1 MPHPPCSLSSF
12 DKRAVWFA
20 YGDLEQFSYESK
32 ESFEEDFSQAIE
44 NIKDYKI
51 NTVIVQV
58 RAFSDALYASDLF
71 PLSRVITHQESLS
84 FDPLEVMIDIAHQ
97 QGMSIEAWINPY
109 RVSLNQASFEQFLNH
124 SPHRDWLEDATQTI
138 GYATYQYIL
147 NPASQSVR
155 DYIVDGVKEVV
166 ENYDVDGIHFD
177 D

>member
-58 RAFSDALYASDLF
+58 RAD
-71 PLSRVITHQESLS
+71 RK
-84 FDPLEVMIDIAHQ
+84 
-97 QGMSIEAWINPY
+97 
-109 RVSLNQASFEQFLNH
+109 
-124 SPHRDWLEDATQTI
+124 
-138 GYATYQYIL
+138 
-147 NPASQSVR
+147 SV
-155 DYIVDGVKEVV
+155 V
-166 ENYDVDGIHFD
+166 
-177 D
+177 